1 MQIIIIDDDYYTC
14 QTLARFLGE
23 KGFTIRSHTTIA
35 DAVRT
40 LITEE
45 WDLMLL
51 DYHLPGLNGTD
62 ALPIIQEVSPKL
74 PVILMVDEANR
85 QDQARALKAGA
96 FYLLRKPINRRE
108 LLRVIRSA
116 TSPGRPPKESKK

>member
-1 MQIIIIDDDYYTC
+1 MRIIIIDDDYHTC
-14 QTLARFLGE
+14 QTLARFLEE
-23 KGFTIRSHTTIA
+23 KGFTTRSHTTIA

-51 DYHLPGLNGTD
+51 DYHLPGLDGTD

-74 PVILMVDEANR
+74 PVILMADEANR
-85 QDQARALKAGA
+85 QDQARALRAGA

-108 LLRVIRSA
+108 LLRVIRSTPLA
-116 TSPGRPPKESKK
+116 QQTPKQSKK

>member
-1 MQIIIIDDDYYTC
+1 MRIIIIDDDYHTC
-14 QTLARFLGE
+14 QTLAHFLEGR
-23 KGFTIRSHTTIA
+23 GFTTRSHTTIA
-35 DAVRT
+35 DGVRT

-62 ALPIIQEVSPKL
+62 ALPIIQEVSPTL
-74 PVILMVDEANR
+74 PVILMIDEANR

-96 FYLLRKPINRRE
+96 FCLLQKPINRRE
-108 LLRVIRSA
+108 LLRVIRS
-116 TSPGRPPKESKK
+116 THLVQRTPKQGKK

>member
-1 MQIIIIDDDYYTC
+1 MRIIIIDDDYHTC
-14 QTLARFLGE
+14 ETLARFLDE
-23 KGFTIRSHTTIA
+23 KGFTTRSYTTIA
-35 DAVRT
+35 DGVRT

-51 DYHLPGLNGTD
+51 DGHLPGLDGTD

-85 QDQARALKAGA
+85 HDQTRALKAGA
-96 FYLLRKPINRRE
+96 FCLLQKPINRRE
-108 LLRVIRSA
+108 LLQVIRSA
-116 TSPGRPPKESKK
+116 HREKPPRKRGKG